1 MAYLSD
7 DELLDTEGGSTG
19 WDDETGTGATEETLE
34 QALAE
39 ERLAELESELEQD
52 EHPVDYEAE
61 LETEEEEAASVS
73 EKRLKR
79 EIRAEAVRRLEEAAR
94 TEKDFRVVVGEWDK
108 LDQNRERRERDHE
121 NLRGDVPLE
130 YQAVPEPKLIPR
142 WMNNPA
148 YRQLMAGNFLDI
160 LFDCP
165 YEMHNLTAD
174 AFLSQM
180 IEELS
185 EEHKEI
191 LYFLSLRLYSTT
203 QLAQLRGQSDRNI
216 RKVRNTIRKKL
227 QKRLY
232 AHLCQMQ
239 DEGKSLT
246 LREQQFMEEYAALL
260 EEKGKDAVIRRENKT
275 KRRKKKAALDG
286 GKDSE

>member
-1 MAYLSD
+1 M
-7 DELLDTEGGSTG
+7 
-19 WDDETGTGATEETLE
+19 
-34 QALAE
+34 
-39 ERLAELESELEQD
+39 
-52 EHPVDYEAE
+52 
-61 LETEEEEAASVS
+61 
-73 EKRLKR
+73 
-79 EIRAEAVRRLEEAAR
+79 
-94 TEKDFRVVVGEWDK
+94 
-108 LDQNRERRERDHE
+108 
-121 NLRGDVPLE
+121 
-130 YQAVPEPKLIPR
+130 
-142 WMNNPA
+142 
-148 YRQLMAGNFLDI
+148 RQLCSGNFLDI

-165 YEMHNLTAD
+165 YEMHQLTAN
-174 AFLSQM
+174 AFLSGM

-191 LYFLSLRLYSTT
+191 LYFLSIRLYSTT

-246 LREQQFMEEYAALL
+246 LRERQFMEEYAALL
-260 EEKGKDAVIRRENKT
+260 GEKGKDAVIRRENKT